1 MASVTPTA
9 RIHHALAE
17 IPAAQWAA
25 LDTHGSPFLSHAF
38 LDGLERTGCIRREL
52 GWRPHHV
59 ALYRDGVLV
68 AAAPCYLKA
77 NSHGEFVFDF
87 SWAQA
92 HERAGLPYYP
102 KLLVAVPYTPV
113 TGPRLLV
120 RVGEPE
126 ATRDALVVAIEAE
139 RARLGAS
146 SAHANFVRDDDGTAL
161 ARAGWLPRGDWQ
173 FHWAN
178 AGYTAFD
185 DFLAALNHKRR
196 KEIRRERARFAEPDW
211 SFEWRGGNDLDSA
224 ALDFIHECY
233 ITTFAEKGNYP
244 ALTRE
249 FFAHLAHGLPAQVRA
264 CIARHEGRRTAMT
277 FCLRDE
283 QTLYGR
289 YWGSIATV
297 PLLHFEACYYQGIA
311 HCIAQGIARFEP
323 GAQGE
328 HKIARGFLPSPTRSF
343 HRIAHTGLRDAIAR
357 SLALEAQHDERYR
370 SAAMAHSPYR
380 ATDDPSP

>member
-1 MASVTPTA
+1 MGAVSLTA
-9 RIHHALAE
+9 RIHHSLAE
-17 IPAAQWAA
+17 IAAADWAQLA
-25 LDTHGSPFLSHAF
+25 THGSPFLAHAF

-59 ALYRDGVLV
+59 ALYRDDVLV

-120 RVGEPE
+120 RDDQPE
-126 ATRDALVVAIEAE
+126 ATRDALVAAIEAE
-139 RARLGAS
+139 RARLRAS
-146 SAHANFVRDDDGTAL
+146 SVHANFVRIDDAVAL
-161 ARAGWLPRGDWQ
+161 ARAGWLARGDWQ
-173 FHWAN
+173 FHWEN
-178 AGYTAFD
+178 RGYATFD

-196 KEIRRERARFAEPDW
+196 KEIRRERARFASADW
-211 SFEWRGGNDLDSA
+211 SFEWRDGSALNDA
-224 ALDFIHECY
+224 AIDFIHECY
-233 ITTFAEKGNYP
+233 VTTFAEKGNYP

-249 FFAHLAHGLPAQVRA
+249 FFAHLAHALPAQVRA
-264 CIARHEGRRTAMT
+264 CIARHEGRPTAMT
-277 FCLRDE
+277 FCLRDGE
-283 QTLYGR
+283 TLYGR
-289 YWGSIATV
+289 YWGSVATV

-311 HCIAQGIARFEP
+311 HCIANGIARFEP

-343 HRIAHTGLRDAIAR
+343 HRIAHDGLRSAIAR
-357 SLALEAQHDERYR
+357 SLALEAHHDTRYR
-370 SAAMAHSPYR
+370 DAAMAHSPYR
-380 ATDDPSP
+380 VTDESSP